1 MLTLSDIFVSSLRR
15 AKAAVVSE
23 DIVDC
28 PGLCSSCKQDET
40 SFVGIVSC
48 ACDMEVGLAS
58 KGVPQWIYEEGK
70 IDIEDHVNF
79 YTDPFSQY
87 VRYDDTDRY
96 DGYGQCGG
104 AVCEV
109 CLVNGV
115 ENLGYD
121 NMCRVCEAAAYSAES
136 AELSEAQFVGGEPNI
151 HGDFLT
157 EGV

>member
-1 MLTLSDIFVSSLRR
+1 M
-15 AKAAVVSE
+15 E
-23 DIVDC
+23 D
-28 PGLCSSCKQDET
+28 GW
-40 SFVGIVSC
+40 
-48 ACDMEVGLAS
+48 AS

-87 VRYDDTDRY
+87 VSYNDADYY
-96 DGYGQCGG
+96 DGYGQFGG

-109 CLVNGV
+109 CQVNEV
-115 ENLGYD
+115 ENLGYG

-136 AELSEAQFVGGEPNI
+136 AELSEAQFVGGDPNI

-157 EGV
+157 EGVQLFCQRCAASIVSGDYCNSCAQLLGVPFLSEGASDM